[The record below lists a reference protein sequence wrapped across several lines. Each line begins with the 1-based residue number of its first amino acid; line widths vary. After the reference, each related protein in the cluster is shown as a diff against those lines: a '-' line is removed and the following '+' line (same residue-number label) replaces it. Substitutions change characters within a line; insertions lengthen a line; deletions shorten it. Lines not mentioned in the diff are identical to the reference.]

1 MQKKEWNLIDFHA
14 KFTEEYMQ
22 WCLQH
27 QQQLQKDETDTDD
40 LYYEMYEAWLDQ
52 EKEWLGG
59 ASPRGYFADMQEAP
73 MLVSAFME
81 YIFQEMEVPDPLIER
96 LVQEKDAVYPIFLNI
111 LMEQPC
117 AQEDEEIS
125 EEELREVRA
134 QIISL
139 IGEMHKPHPYIRY
152 IQLLREQQE
161 DTALA
166 EELTE
171 ALMEVCAAY
180 MPQLKD
186 AYGSAEGYARMA
198 FLDLFS
204 RMKGEEEA
212 YSLLMDELK
221 KPEADI
227 AFLANCLGRLGDV
240 RAVEAL
246 RELLYRP
253 EIQYYEFKEVK
264 NAIEELSGEEIEEM
278 DFPGD
283 PLYDYLKGE
292 YESE

>member
-27 QQQLQKDETDTDD
+27 QQQLSQDEADTDD
-40 LYYEMYEAWLDQ
+40 LYYEMYAEWLDQ
-52 EKEWLGG
+52 PKDWLNG
-59 ASPRGYFADMQEAP
+59 ASPRSYFADMREAP

-81 YIFQEMEVPDPLIER
+81 YILQEMEVPDPLIER

-111 LMEQPC
+111 LMEQSC
-117 AQEDEEIS
+117 SQEDIS
-125 EEELREVRA
+125 EEELLEVRA
-134 QIISL
+134 QIIPL
-139 IGEMHKPHPYIRY
+139 LGEMHKPHPYIRY
-152 IQLLREQQE
+152 IQLLQEQQE

-171 ALMEVCAAY
+171 ALMEVCTAY
-180 MPQLKD
+180 MPQLKE
-186 AYGSAEGYARMA
+186 AYDNAMGYAKLA
-198 FLDLFS
+198 ILDLFS
-204 RMKGEEEA
+204 RMKGAEEA
-212 YSLLMDELK
+212 YDLLVDELNR
-221 KPEADI
+221 PGADI
-227 AFLANCLGRLGDV
+227 AFLANCLGRLGDA

-246 RELLYRP
+246 KELLYRP

-278 DFPGD
+278 DFSGD

-292 YESE
+292 HESE